1 MSSFSRHLLETDRL
15 AVVTD
20 ISASLNTRMRELER
34 LRAQVNKAQLSAR
47 NHGRS
52 PLRKS
57 ANLEQQKPP
66 QLAAAIKKTAGMS
79 AASFPSSQVRGQPN
93 RLKFEI
99 WLQFNFR
106 SLGANF
112 FLKGV
117 SGGDRLF

>member
-52 PLRKS
+52 PLRK
-57 ANLEQQKPP
+57 EREFRTTK
-66 QLAAAIKKTAGMS
+66 
-79 AASFPSSQVRGQPN
+79 AASV
-93 RLKFEI
+93 
-99 WLQFNFR
+99 
-106 SLGANF
+106 
-112 FLKGV
+112 
-117 SGGDRLF
+117 GGRN